1 MDALPVSRRDRNKL
15 KTRAR
20 ILDAARQL
28 FTERGV
34 AGTTIEDLAEL
45 ADVARATFFNYFPS
59 KTAVVDT
66 ILAEGDAEF
75 YHELDLAMTRDISTK
90 ALLRA
95 FFTESGQSIQDERDF
110 QLVMIAESEK
120 SLAGIGTDND
130 RYQVMIG
137 HFKRV
142 ADRGVARGD
151 VRTDYPSDLL
161 AEILVG
167 AYATVLR
174 SWRAVAGY
182 DLVDRLGKTAEAMGD
197 FLFPARPRTI
207 NSEIERPVAIPP
219 DRHRSKKM
227 AGGTETPRP

>member
-1 MDALPVSRRDRNKL
+1 MDAQPASRRDRNKL
-15 KTRAR
+15 RTRAR
-20 ILDAARQL
+20 ILDAARRL

-34 AGTTIEDLAEL
+34 AGTTIEDLADL

-66 ILAEGDAEF
+66 ILAELDGAF
-75 YHELDLAMTRDISTK
+75 YEQLGATMARDISTQ
-90 ALLRA
+90 ALLRE
-95 FFTESGQSIQDERDF
+95 FFTVSGQSIVDSREF

-120 SLAGIGTDND
+120 SLAGIGTDDD

-174 SWRAVAGY
+174 SWRGLPAY
-182 DLVDRLGKTAEAMGD
+182 DLVDRLGKTATVMGQ
-197 FLFPARPRTI
+197 FLLPPAR
-207 NSEIERPVAIPP
+207 N
-219 DRHRSKKM
+219 
-227 AGGTETPRP
+227 

>member
-1 MDALPVSRRDRNKL
+1 MDAQPASRRDRNKL
-15 KTRAR
+15 RTRAR
-20 ILDAARQL
+20 ILDAARRL

-34 AGTTIEDLAEL
+34 AGTTIEDLADL

-66 ILAEGDAEF
+66 ILAELDTEF
-75 YHELDLAMTRDISTK
+75 YEQLGAAMARDISTRT
-90 ALLRA
+90 LLRE
-95 FFTESGQSIQDERDF
+95 FFRESGQGIVDSREF

-120 SLAGIGTDND
+120 SLAGIGTDDD

-174 SWRAVAGY
+174 SWRGLPGY
-182 DLVDRLGKTAEAMGD
+182 DLVDRLGKTASVMGE
-197 FLFPARPRTI
+197 FLL
-207 NSEIERPVAIPP
+207 PP
-219 DRHRSKKM
+219 TAQGASR
-227 AGGTETPRP
+227 

>member
-1 MDALPVSRRDRNKL
+1 MDAQPASRRDRNKL
-15 KTRAR
+15 RTRAR
-20 ILDAARQL
+20 ILDAARRL

-34 AGTTIEDLAEL
+34 SGTTIEDLADL

-66 ILAEGDAEF
+66 ILAELDAEF
-75 YHELDLAMTRDISTK
+75 YEQLGVAMARDISTGT
-90 ALLRA
+90 LLRD
-95 FFTESGQSIQDERDF
+95 FFTESGQGIVDSREF

-151 VRTDYPSDLL
+151 VRSDYPSDLL

-174 SWRAVAGY
+174 SWRGLPGY
-182 DLVDRLGKTAEAMGD
+182 DLVDRLGQTATVMGQ
-197 FLFPARPRTI
+197 FLLPPSAR
-207 NSEIERPVAIPP
+207 N
-219 DRHRSKKM
+219 
-227 AGGTETPRP
+227 

>member
-1 MDALPVSRRDRNKL
+1 MDAQPASRRDRNKL

-20 ILDAARQL
+20 ILDAARRL

-34 AGTTIEDLAEL
+34 AGTTIEDLADL

-59 KTAVVDT
+59 KVAVVDT
-66 ILAEGDAEF
+66 ILAELDAAF
-75 YHELDLAMTRDISTK
+75 YRELDLAMARDISTK
-90 ALLRA
+90 QLLRS
-95 FFTESGQSIQDERDF
+95 FFTESGQGIVDSREF

-137 HFKRV
+137 HFTRV
-142 ADRGVARGD
+142 AGRGVARGD
-151 VRTDYPSDLL
+151 VRTDYPSELL

-174 SWRAVAGY
+174 SWRGVPGY

-197 FLFPARPRTI
+197 FLLPPRAR
-207 NSEIERPVAIPP
+207 SAHE
-219 DRHRSKKM
+219 
-227 AGGTETPRP
+227 